1 MPHLDTLTN
10 IILLTFVA
18 VLISLAAFAIYFVKR
33 GYREIWETTR
43 LSNFEDRRAL
53 KTIRR
58 GEKILARA
66 LNDPKVA
73 YNLSSKK
80 IKTVEEYLN
89 YATYDLLLTDN
100 YIRQSFLM
108 LIQTRNI
115 SVDKL
120 YAYYREFQ
128 DLAIRDMILKSP
140 KLSIEE
146 KTFLALPVKDS
157 NLDNRLQRAESCR

>member
-1 MPHLDTLTN
+1 MHHLDTLTN

-18 VLISLAAFAIYFVKR
+18 VLISLAVFAIYFVNR

-43 LSNFEDRRAL
+43 LSNFKDRRAL

-66 LNDPKVA
+66 LNDPKVT

-80 IKTVEEYLN
+80 IKTVEKYLN

-146 KTFLALPVKDS
+146 KTFLALQS
-157 NLDNRLQRAESCR
+157 